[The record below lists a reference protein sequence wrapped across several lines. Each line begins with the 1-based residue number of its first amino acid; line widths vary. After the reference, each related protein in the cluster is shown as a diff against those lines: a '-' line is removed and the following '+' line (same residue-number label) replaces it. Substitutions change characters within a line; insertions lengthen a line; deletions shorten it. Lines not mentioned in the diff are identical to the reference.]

1 VSLNRTKFGLFL
13 TNTPHVISWRK
24 IGYQKKEPPR
34 RLLAVGVFAAF
45 SALLLIR
52 TAGADEHPGSSGVT
66 NPIGQ
71 YPLAQ
76 LTATRERPLFL
87 PTRRPARIEKPIV
100 TAAPAPAPAPPPN
113 MSLVGTILDGNRAQA
128 LVRMPPKPVAIKL
141 HIGDV
146 IAGWRITQ
154 IEAQRI
160 VIALG
165 DRFITLRLF
174 DSAQAN
180 TVSIA
185 TPEITPRAIPN
196 VKRAVNLPVIPQ
208 SLVNGISF
216 RPE

>member
-1 VSLNRTKFGLFL
+1 MNRCG
-13 TNTPHVISWRK
+13 K
-24 IGYQKKEPPR
+24 IGYQKKGLRR

-45 SALLLIR
+45 SGLLLIR
-52 TAGADEHPGSSGVT
+52 TAVADEQPGSSQAA
-66 NPIGQ
+66 NPIAQ

-100 TAAPAPAPAPPPN
+100 TAAPAPAPPPN

-128 LVRMPPKPVAIKL
+128 LVRMPPKPVAIRL

-146 IAGWRITQ
+146 ITGWRITQ
-154 IEAQRI
+154 IEAQRM

-165 DRFITLRLF
+165 DRSITLRLF
-174 DSAQAN
+174 ESAQAN
-180 TVSIA
+180 TALISTA
-185 TPEITPRAIPN
+185 EITPRMIPN
-196 VKRAVNLPVIPQ
+196 VKRAVPPPVIPQ